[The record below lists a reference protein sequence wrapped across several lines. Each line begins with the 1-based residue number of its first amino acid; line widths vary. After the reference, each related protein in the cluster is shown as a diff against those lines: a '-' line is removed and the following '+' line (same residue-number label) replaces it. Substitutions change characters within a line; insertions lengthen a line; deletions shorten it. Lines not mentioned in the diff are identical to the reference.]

1 MIRNGVQTSN
11 FKNRDSITGRVC
23 VPSDYGIKTEWLRC
37 FYGSEVHTVFRTVYS
52 QQRYARTYILFLFL
66 QGISRLE
73 TRLSD
78 CDSIRGLQNRCMQ
91 VYLAKPPSGSKT
103 GDEVHEN
110 AMAKLVSGAGLLTL
124 WTPRSTESYVLCF
137 DSS

>member
-1 MIRNGVQTSN
+1 
-11 FKNRDSITGRVC
+11 
-23 VPSDYGIKTEWLRC
+23 
-37 FYGSEVHTVFRTVYS
+37 
-52 QQRYARTYILFLFL
+52 
-66 QGISRLE
+66 
-73 TRLSD
+73 
-78 CDSIRGLQNRCMQ
+78 MQ

-124 WTPRSTESYVLCF
+124 WTPRSTESYVVCF